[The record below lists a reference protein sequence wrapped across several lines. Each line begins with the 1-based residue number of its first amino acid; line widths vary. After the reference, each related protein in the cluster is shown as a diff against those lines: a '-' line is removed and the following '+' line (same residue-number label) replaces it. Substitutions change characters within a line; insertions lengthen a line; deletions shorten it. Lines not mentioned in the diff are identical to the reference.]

1 MKNIPTFPDVDVST
15 PDVSAQILSVLT
27 VLTEIKD
34 MLLGK
39 QNDDREALNFEQAR
53 AFIKCSKSHLY
64 KLTSSGEVPFYKP
77 RGKALYFNKT
87 ELENWLLQNKT
98 QTSKSTTNAKIEQR
112 ANDYTAFR
120 KTLRMKG
127 VKK

>member
-1 MKNIPTFPDVDVST
+1 MKNIPTFPDVEVST
-15 PDVSAQILSVLT
+15 PDVSAMILAELV
-27 VLTEIKD
+27 EIKL
-34 MLLGK
+34 MLIGK
-39 QNDDREALNFEQAR
+39 QNDDREALNFEEAR

-98 QTSKSTTNAKIEQR
+98 QTVKSTTTSKIEQR
-112 ANDYTAFR
+112 ANDYVAFR
-120 KTLRMKG
+120 KTPRMKG
-127 VKK
+127 VSK